1 MGPVGLEISP
11 RPLQLVV
18 VVVQGGMALVG
29 EGSLAAMVP
38 DCSLGSPES
47 NPPDWQVGRGW
58 DSPVSPESRWA
69 PCWSKKKPNKKLYQ
83 KPIILSHFYKCKIY

>member
-1 MGPVGLEISP
+1 MEISP

-18 VVVQGGMALVG
+18 VVVQGGMALVA

-47 NPPDWQVGRGW
+47 NPPDWQVGRGR

-69 PCWSKKKPNKKLYQ
+69 PWWSKKKTN
-83 KPIILSHFYKCKIY
+83 